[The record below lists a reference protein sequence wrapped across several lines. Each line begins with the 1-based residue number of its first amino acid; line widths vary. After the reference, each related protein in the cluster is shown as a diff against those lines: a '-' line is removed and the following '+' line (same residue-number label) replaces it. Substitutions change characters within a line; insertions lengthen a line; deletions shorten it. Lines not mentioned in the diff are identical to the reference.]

1 MDRVLSVNY
10 FPVQLKSFLID
21 LLLMSFIYFLPSL
34 SHLVSFPV
42 YYLDP
47 MKIALTI
54 ALVHTSKR
62 NSYFIALT
70 LPVFSF
76 LISSHPQLIK
86 SVLISAELIIMLSL
100 FFYLNRKFK
109 NEFISLALSMAAGK
123 IIYYVSKL
131 ALINAGW
138 INDSLFSTPVYYQVC
153 VMVGLSM
160 YLAVIRKPDR

>member
-21 LLLMSFIYFLPSL
+21 LLLISFIYFLPSL

-47 MKIALTI
+47 MKIALTV

-76 LISSHPQLIK
+76 LISSHPQLVK

-100 FFYLNRKFK
+100 FF
-109 NEFISLALSMAAGK
+109 I
-123 IIYYVSKL
+123 
-131 ALINAGW
+131 
-138 INDSLFSTPVYYQVC
+138 
-153 VMVGLSM
+153 
-160 YLAVIRKPDR
+160 